1 MANRSAV
8 ADFHHLPYL
17 RKGTLFCTPFA
28 YLGTKNRTGTRHIG
42 GVQDYGFYGS
52 TRLFVFFLFFG
63 DLLKASQ
70 YIGSVTDRSAHTVP
84 RRLWDLGGSGMW
96 CVVIVIVI
104 VIGGLKV

>member
-17 RKGTLFCTPFA
+17 RKGTLSCTPFA

-52 TRLFVFFLFFG
+52 TSNEDVVFSLCYNVYFL
-63 DLLKASQ
+63 
-70 YIGSVTDRSAHTVP
+70 
-84 RRLWDLGGSGMW
+84 
-96 CVVIVIVI
+96 IV
-104 VIGGLKV
+104 LNSS

>member
-17 RKGTLFCTPFA
+17 RKGTLSCTPFA

-52 TRLFVFFLFFG
+52 R
-63 DLLKASQ
+63 
-70 YIGSVTDRSAHTVP
+70 HTHGIKNDISS
-84 RRLWDLGGSGMW
+84 LSF
-96 CVVIVIVI
+96 
-104 VIGGLKV
+104 